1 MEPRPA
7 AVTSSRSIIRR
18 YYVVRLVDAVGPS
31 FVLVNNVLFMHARG
45 LTQFEINCWAATYF
59 MVAFLTDVPMG
70 AFADA
75 IGRRIAYI
83 VGCSLGA
90 VAFLIYFFSYHYIF
104 FLIAAVI
111 SASADM
117 MRNGAV
123 DAWAVD
129 MLSDANHEGPMDI
142 LFSRASQI
150 MQFGGMLSVVAG
162 GFLARLDVAIP
173 WLLGAGGQLVMAA
186 TAEFLMRG
194 EHPGTHSFHPRE
206 VVRRVFHRMVEGVR
220 DAFASRPVLTLG
232 LANAITMAAW
242 SPFWYEWPQFFN
254 GEFRRGAQIASLI
267 YCATSIATMMGAEVV
282 ARFQPR
288 LQWRPFFMFTVIG
301 AQSAT
306 LLIAGLN
313 TRNPWVVLT
322 LFLIASACTGISNPV
337 YLSWYNDQVEGE
349 HRATLLSFQSTCA
362 RMGAAVGLPIGGRI
376 ADGFGFAVTWQTLG
390 IFGAIAAP
398 LYLSIG
404 SGFVRNLLR
413 LRRAVLPAGEAK

>member
-1 MEPRPA
+1 MESRRSA
-7 AVTSSRSIIRR
+7 AASPQSIIAR

-83 VGCSLGA
+83 MGCALGA
-90 VAFLIYFFSYHYIF
+90 VAFLIYFLSYHYVF

-111 SASADM
+111 SGTADM

-129 MLSDANHEGPMDI
+129 TLSDANYDGPMDI
-142 LFSRASQI
+142 LFSRASQL
-150 MQFGGMLSVVAG
+150 MQFGGMLSVVTG

-173 WLLGAGGQLVMAA
+173 WLLGAVGQLIMAG

-206 VVRRVFHRMVEGVR
+206 VTKRVFHRMVEGVR
-220 DAFASRPVLTLG
+220 DAFTSRPVLTLG
-232 LANAITMAAW
+232 LASAITMAAW

-254 GEFRRGAQIASLI
+254 SGFQRGAQVASLI

-288 LQWRPFFMFTVIG
+288 LRWRPFFMFAIVG
-301 AQSAT
+301 VQSAT
-306 LLIAGLN
+306 LIIAGMN
-313 TRNPWVVLT
+313 THNPWVVLT

-362 RMGAAVGLPIGGRI
+362 RMGAAIGLPIGGRI
-376 ADGFGFAVTWQTLG
+376 ADAVGFGITWQLLG
-390 IFGAIAAP
+390 VFAAIAAP

-413 LRRAVLPAGEAK
+413 LRRAVLPASEAK